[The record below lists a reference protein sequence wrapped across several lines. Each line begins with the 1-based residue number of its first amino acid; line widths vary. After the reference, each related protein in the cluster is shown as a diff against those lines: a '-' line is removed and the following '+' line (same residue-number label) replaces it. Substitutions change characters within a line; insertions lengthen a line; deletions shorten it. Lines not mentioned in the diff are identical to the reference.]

1 MFTALPP
8 LMLPPPL
15 AMLPPLTLSIIFA
28 LAFSLAMMVVA
39 LTLFFTHD
47 RNHEDLEASVDY
59 SFSGETMRRALN
71 YYRVLGAA
79 MLAAYVLFV
88 FSCLHIQW
96 EGHQVF
102 ARDGTPTWAGP
113 IQVML
118 FGIDL
123 VLRGGFFDFMQHFD
137 LHVSQVWMNRQTT
150 WFVWYSFIF
159 RMFFALT
166 LLRMLISFF
175 WIYSKMNRVR
185 AVERR
190 MRE

>member
-1 MFTALPP
+1 MS
-8 LMLPPPL
+8 
-15 AMLPPLTLSIIFA
+15 LPPLTLSIMFA
-28 LAFSLAMMVVA
+28 IAFSAAMMIVA

-71 YYRVLGAA
+71 YYRVLGYA

-88 FSCLHIQW
+88 LSCLHIQW

-102 ARDGTPTWAGP
+102 ARNGKAVWAGP

-118 FGIDL
+118 FGLDL

-137 LHVSQVWMNRQTT
+137 LHVSQVWMNRQAT

-185 AVERR
+185 AAERR
-190 MRE
+190 LRE